1 MEPARSAPP
10 GDGAAET
17 LLRELERQVQDVVRA
32 SSWWERHGVDCAIL
46 ALSLLALP
54 AGETGGTGCG
64 WGWRAAE
71 GGAGW
76 KGTSGHQDPGSH
88 LTLQSLA
95 GGVHL
100 MPRWGWEKVRCLK
113 VVEEKVA
120 QGVVDGWGR
129 GE

>member
-1 MEPARSAPP
+1 METVRSTPP
-10 GDGAAET
+10 GDGAAEA
-17 LLRELERQVQDVVRA
+17 LLRELERQVKDVVRA

-54 AGETGGTGCG
+54 AGKTETRAVDGGG
-64 WGWRAAE
+64 AAE

-76 KGTSGHQDPGSH
+76 KGTSGLQDPRSH

-95 GGVHL
+95 GSVQL
-100 MPRWGWEKVRCLK
+100 MSRWRWEEVRCLK

-120 QGVVDGWGR
+120 QGAVDGWGR